1 MQKLQDV
8 RLLEGRTLR
17 VIVPGGMVEI
27 SAGLE
32 TADGDALVTVDV
44 VSDTPRF
51 GPDTHGR
58 TWKVAKTV
66 VDGIVRMIGKKE
78 SK

>member
-1 MQKLQDV
+1 MQKLKDV
-8 RLLEGRTLR
+8 RLAEGRTLR
-17 VIVPGGMVEI
+17 IIVPGGVVEI
-27 SAGLE
+27 STGLE
-32 TADGDALVTVDV
+32 TEAGDALVTVDV
-44 VSDTPRF
+44 ISDTPRY
-51 GPDTHGR
+51 GPDSHGR